1 MLKHKGKLSLIF
13 FALTVASLLIFQG
26 LLGPIVASVFILA
39 TLVLYAIPDW
49 DSRPEGRRRFTA
61 ENKQLLRNALL
72 GIGLGL
78 TGSVLVIFLPRQ
90 WSWLVIGLVSITIIV
105 YVIRLWRSS

>member
-13 FALTVASLLIFQG
+13 FVLIVVSLLVFPG
-26 LLGPIVASVFILA
+26 LLGPILASIFILA

-49 DSRPEGRRRFTA
+49 DARPEKRRRFTP

-78 TGSVLVIFLPRQ
+78 TGSVLLLFVPRP
-90 WSWLVIGLVSITIIV
+90 WSWIIIGAVAVAAVV
-105 YVIRLWRSS
+105 YAIKMAK

>member
-1 MLKHKGKLSLIF
+1 MLKNKGKVSLVF
-13 FALTVASLLIFQG
+13 FGLIVVSLLIFPG
-26 LLGPIVASVFILA
+26 LLGPIVASIFILA

-49 DSRPEGRRRFTA
+49 DARPEGRRRFTP

-78 TGSVLVIFLPRQ
+78 TGSVLLIFVPRP
-90 WSWLVIGLVSITIIV
+90 WSWMIIGAVAVAAVV
-105 YVIRLWRSS
+105 YAVRAAR

>member
-1 MLKHKGKLSLIF
+1 MLKNRNKIALIF
-13 FALTVASLLIFQG
+13 FVFIVVSLLIFPG
-26 LLGPIVASVFILA
+26 LLGPIVASIFILA

-49 DSRPEGRRRFTA
+49 DSRPEKRRRFTP

-78 TGSVLVIFLPRQ
+78 TASVVVIFLPRQ
-90 WSWLVIGLVSITIIV
+90 WSWLIIGLVSIAIIV
-105 YVIRLWRSS
+105 YIIKLWRS

>member
-1 MLKHKGKLSLIF
+1 MLKNKNKVALVFLVLI
-13 FALTVASLLIFQG
+13 VVSLLIFPG
-26 LLGPIVASVFILA
+26 MLGPIVASIFILA

-49 DSRPEGRRRFTA
+49 DSRPEKRRRFTP

-78 TGSVLVIFLPRQ
+78 TASVLVIFIPRQ
-90 WSWLVIGLVSITIIV
+90 WSWLVIGLVSIAIIV
-105 YVIRLWRSS
+105 YVVRLLRS

>member
-13 FALTVASLLIFQG
+13 FVLTIASLLIFPG
-26 LLGPIVASVFILA
+26 LLGPIMASIFILA

-49 DSRPEGRRRFTA
+49 DSRPEKRHRTSP

-78 TGSVLVIFLPRQ
+78 TGSVLIIFVPRP
-90 WSWLVIGLVSITIIV
+90 WSWIIIGAVAVAAVV
-105 YVIRLWRSS
+105 YAIKMVK

>member
-1 MLKHKGKLSLIF
+1 MLKNKNK
-13 FALTVASLLIFQG
+13 FALLFFVLIVVSLLIFPG
-26 LLGPIVASVFILA
+26 LLGPIVASIFILA

-49 DSRPEGRRRFTA
+49 DARPEKRRPFTP

-78 TGSVLVIFLPRQ
+78 TGSVLMIFVPRP
-90 WSWLVIGLVSITIIV
+90 WSWMIIGAVAVAAVV
-105 YVIRLWRSS
+105 YAVRAAR

>member
-1 MLKHKGKLSLIF
+1 MLKNKNKFAFIF
-13 FALTVASLLIFQG
+13 FIFIVVSLLIFPG
-26 LLGPIVASVFILA
+26 MLGTIVAAIFILA

-49 DSRPEGRRRFTA
+49 DPRPEKRRRFTP

-78 TGSVLVIFLPRQ
+78 TGSVLLIFVPRP
-90 WSWLVIGLVSITIIV
+90 WSWFVIGAVAVAAVVYTIRMV
-105 YVIRLWRSS
+105 R